1 MSKES
6 ELKDSYAEFLHK
18 ALMSRGLASITT
30 QDELLFHATKNAE
43 YAAMIVDRLDKLIA
57 LLEGKNE

>member
-6 ELKDSYAEFLHK
+6 ELKDSYAEFLRE

-30 QDELLFHATKNAE
+30 QEELLFHAAKNAE
-43 YAAMIVDRLDKLIA
+43 YTAMMVDRLDKLIL